1 MFEINFLV
9 CYLIFCLVL
18 ALVGSFKRVL
28 IAYISYLVDFISL
41 LYNAFGN
48 ESSISQKRGEQQEK
62 EHTKMTDFLLVL
74 SMQNNTKRN

>member
-1 MFEINFLV
+1 LFS
-9 CYLIFCLVL
+9 
-18 ALVGSFKRVL
+18 LVG
-28 IAYISYLVDFISL
+28 FILL